1 MPATYTSSLRLTKPA
16 VGDTNWGTTVNSGFT
31 DLTDSAIAGYTTVS
45 MPSNADYTLTSVN
58 GAADEA
64 RSMMLNITSAVSL
77 TTTRNVV
84 CPSVS
89 KLYSIKNATTGGQ
102 SIVLKTSGGS
112 GVTIPNGSTMILACN
127 GTDVVVALDYISFSN
142 FAYTGTLTGGTGVV
156 NIGSGQVYKDVS
168 GNVGIGTASPA
179 AKLQV
184 VGGQVLL
191 DNGQFYGIKTSGGV
205 NNSVLNL
212 DASNNLLIGAGGA
225 TVTAQFWTGG
235 AERARIDVGGNLG
248 LGVTPNTVST
258 RHFQMSA
265 ASVVASKGDNY
276 SFASNAYYNSVWKY
290 ATTAA
295 ATQYQ
300 QTGGIHYWFTAPSGT
315 IDTNIT
321 FTERARLSSTGL
333 QVSAAARTP
342 PVAVTFSATAMTVD
356 CSLSNVFTTTF
367 TANVTTA
374 PTFSNPG
381 DGQTINWF
389 ITQDATGGHTM
400 TWPASFK
407 WPGGTAGVLSTGAN
421 AVDLLVATY
430 RSATGFWYAT
440 LSKGF
445 A

>member
-31 DLTDSAIAGYTTVS
+31 DLTDSAIAGYATVS

-77 TTTRNVV
+77 TTTRNVI
-84 CPSVS
+84 CPTAS
-89 KLYSIKNATTGGQ
+89 KLYFVKNATTGSQ
-102 SIVLKTSGGS
+102 SIVFKTSGGS
-112 GVTIPNGSTMILACN
+112 GITIPNGSTAALACN
-127 GTDVVVALDYISFSN
+127 GTNVIAAFDWLSSISFSGTITGTFSGPLN
-142 FAYTGTLTGGTGVV
+142 GTVGATTPNTGAFTNLSYTGTLTGGTGVV
-156 NIGSGQVYKDVS
+156 NLGSGQFYKDAS
-168 GNVGIGTASPA
+168 GNIG
-179 AKLQV
+179 V
-184 VGGQVLL
+184 
-191 DNGQFYGIKTSGGV
+191 
-205 NNSVLNL
+205 
-212 DASNNLLIGAGGA
+212 
-225 TVTAQFWTGG
+225 
-235 AERARIDVGGNLG
+235 
-248 LGVTPNTVST
+248 GVTPNTVT
-258 RHFQMSA
+258 ATHFQMPA

-276 SFASNAYYNSVWKY
+276 SFASNAYYNSAWKY

-300 QTGGIHYWFTAPSGT
+300 QAGGIHYWFTAPSGT
-315 IDTNIT
+315 VDTNIT
-321 FTERARLSSTGL
+321 FTERGRLSSTGL
-333 QVSAAARTP
+333 QISAAARTP

-381 DGQTINWF
+381 DGQTLNWF
-389 ITQDATGGHTM
+389 ITQDATGGRTM

-421 AVDLLVATY
+421 AADLLVATY
-430 RSATGFWYAT
+430 RSSTGFWYAT